1 MATDGG
7 RSMRRLTIAVLAGMV
22 ALVGACGGGGGDDT
36 DAVSSPKT
44 TASTD
49 AGTTGTTTASDPRS
63 GESIA
68 TLTVAV
74 DVERPNDQ
82 VTFDVQSLTVEGP
95 TMVLRFSA
103 TPDFESE
110 DDSTGIS
117 LSDVYYQQR
126 AGAFFQLIDRVNL
139 KEYSVI
145 YDAPNFWMS
154 DDIESLNG
162 DPMFGYAVFAAPEDD
177 LDVVDVVFRDNWPSL
192 ADVPITR

>member
-1 MATDGG
+1 
-7 RSMRRLTIAVLAGMV
+7 MRRLTIAVLAGMV
-22 ALVGACGGGGGDDT
+22 ALVGACSSGGDDP
-36 DAVSSPKT
+36 DAAPSSQT
-44 TASTD
+44 TASTAPTD
-49 AGTTGTTTASDPRS
+49 AGATDTTSASDPRS

-95 TMVLRFSA
+95 TMVLRFSV
-103 TPDFESE
+103 TPDFASE

-117 LSDVYYQQR
+117 LFDVYNRQR

-145 YDAPNFWMS
+145 YDAPNFWTS
-154 DDIESLNG
+154 DDVESLNG
-162 DPMFGYAVFAAPEDD
+162 DPMFVYAVFAAPEDD
-177 LDVVDVVFRDNWPSL
+177 IDVVDVVFRDNWPSL